1 MADRQSVTGLFCA
14 VSAYLTWGFSPIFFK
29 AMASVPAFEI
39 LMHRMVWSFLF
50 LLLMVILFKRRRRLT
65 EALTSRH
72 NLKLLS
78 LSTLLVSG
86 NWFLF
91 IWAINSN
98 HILQTSLGYYI
109 NPLVNVILGTVFLK
123 ERLRKLQMTAV
134 VLAGSGV
141 GYLTLHHGEFPW
153 IALTLAV
160 SFSLY
165 GFIRKT
171 APVEA
176 LEGLTV
182 ETLILS
188 IPAALYLLYLDHTG
202 AGSLFQVDVHTDLLL
217 MGTAL
222 VTAFPLLLFTIGARR
237 LRFVT
242 MGFLQYIAPSCT
254 FVLAVF
260 VYGEP
265 FGRAQVYTF
274 IMIWLALTL
283 FSIDAVRAWHHSS
296 GFRAS
301 SSQAVIK

>member
-1 MADRQSVTGLFCA
+1 MENRKSVTGLFCA

-109 NPLVNVILGTVFLK
+109 NPLVNVLLGTVFLK
-123 ERLRKLQMTAV
+123 ERLRKLQMVAV
-134 VLAGSGV
+134 VLAGLGV
-141 GYLTLHHGEFPW
+141 GYLTVHHGEFPW

-160 SFSLY
+160 SFGLY

-188 IPAALYLLYLDHTG
+188 IPAALYLLYLHHTG
-202 AGSLFQVDVHTDLLL
+202 AGSLFHDGFQMDLLL

-260 VYGEP
+260 VYQEP

-296 GFRAS
+296 GFKSS